1 MTKKEGTEY
10 GLTPI
15 QSTSLQC
22 ESKCTCI
29 STIRWQHVPC
39 PSLRML
45 YSFTKASSITSRS
58 LTLKGYTCIPYRN
71 TWHPR
76 FKLTIREGKV
86 WSLLPGHGRQSIA
99 HELYRAGG
107 RHVETTHKLFCF
119 IIRIRMFVQ
128 INLRHI
134 KYKMT
139 RLVWLT
145 KCPYAPSATNT
156 VNRRNSLNIIF
167 SLRSSFLR
175 GRPRFI
181 TTLHHLLKPKR
192 HQIFT
197 LKCSPSQE
205 STNTVQDFQ
214 DQRSTCSDFAK
225 HSTWTTLRHFG
236 KMQIFP
242 RKVVCKKI
250 KTIKTAVQPNILL

>member
-22 ESKCTCI
+22 ESKSTCI

-45 YSFTKASSITSRS
+45 YSFTEASYITSRS
-58 LTLKGYTCIPYRN
+58 LTLKWCTCIPYRN

-86 WSLLPGHGRQSIA
+86 WSLHPGHGRQSIA

-145 KCPYAPSATNT
+145 KCPYAPQASPSATNT
-156 VNRRNSLNIIF
+156 VNRRNSLNILF
-167 SLRSSFLR
+167 SLRSSSLR

-181 TTLHHLLKPKR
+181 TTLHHLLKP
-192 HQIFT
+192 
-197 LKCSPSQE
+197 
-205 STNTVQDFQ
+205 
-214 DQRSTCSDFAK
+214 
-225 HSTWTTLRHFG
+225 
-236 KMQIFP
+236 
-242 RKVVCKKI
+242 
-250 KTIKTAVQPNILL
+250 

>member
-1 MTKKEGTEY
+1 MATCFLPIFKNVEFFTE
-10 GLTPI
+10 
-15 QSTSLQC
+15 
-22 ESKCTCI
+22 
-29 STIRWQHVPC
+29 
-39 PSLRML
+39 
-45 YSFTKASSITSRS
+45 ASSITSRS
-58 LTLKGYTCIPYRN
+58 LTLKWCTCIPYRN

-145 KCPYAPSATNT
+145 KCPYAPQASPSATNT
-156 VNRRNSLNIIF
+156 VNRRNSLNILF
-167 SLRSSFLR
+167 SLRSSSSR
-175 GRPRFI
+175 VRPRFI
-181 TTLHHLLKPKR
+181 TTLHHLLKP
-192 HQIFT
+192 
-197 LKCSPSQE
+197 
-205 STNTVQDFQ
+205 
-214 DQRSTCSDFAK
+214 
-225 HSTWTTLRHFG
+225 
-236 KMQIFP
+236 
-242 RKVVCKKI
+242 
-250 KTIKTAVQPNILL
+250 

>member
-1 MTKKEGTEY
+1 MKKKEGRGY
-10 GLTPI
+10 GLTPV
-15 QSTSLQC
+15 QSASLQRD
-22 ESKCTCI
+22 SKCTCI
-29 STIRWQHVPC
+29 STIKWQHVPC

-58 LTLKGYTCIPYRN
+58 LTLKWYTCIPYRN
-71 TWHPR
+71 T
-76 FKLTIREGKV
+76 
-86 WSLLPGHGRQSIA
+86 LLPGHGRQSIA

-145 KCPYAPSATNT
+145 KCAPQASPSATNT
-156 VNRRNSLNIIF
+156 VNRRNSLNILF
-167 SLRSSFLR
+167 SLRSSSLR

-181 TTLHHLLKPKR
+181 TTLHHLLKP
-192 HQIFT
+192 
-197 LKCSPSQE
+197 
-205 STNTVQDFQ
+205 
-214 DQRSTCSDFAK
+214 
-225 HSTWTTLRHFG
+225 
-236 KMQIFP
+236 
-242 RKVVCKKI
+242 
-250 KTIKTAVQPNILL
+250 